1 MNANTKVSEIIQ
13 PGVTLTFSAYRKV
26 QELLDD
32 VNEPSTALRIYIQGG
47 GCAGYEYGFQFDTN
61 VGEDEWLSLHI
72 TDGKGA
78 VQASSDWVTAWEK
91 PLVLKSGSGFPPE
104 NVYVVVDPYSY
115 PLIDGAILDY
125 VDNDPS
131 GRRFIFKNP
140 RAKTTCGCGSSFST

>member
-1 MNANTKVSEIIQ
+1 MSENTKISEIIH
-13 PGVTLTFSAYRKV
+13 PGVTLTVSAYRKE

-32 VNEPSTALRIYIQGG
+32 VDESNTALRIYIQGG

-61 VGEDEWLSLHI
+61 IEDDEWLSLHV
-72 TDGKGA
+72 TDSKGK
-78 VQASSDWVTAWEK
+78 VQVSSDWVHAWKK
-91 PLVLKSGSGFPPE
+91 PLVLESGPEFPPE

-125 VDNDPS
+125 IDNDPS

-140 RAKTTCGCGSSFST
+140 RAKRTCGCGSSFST

>member
-1 MNANTKVSEIIQ
+1 MSQVRRQNIYT
-13 PGVTLTFSAYRKV
+13 RWR
-26 QELLDD
+26 
-32 VNEPSTALRIYIQGG
+32 LRVRVW
-47 GCAGYEYGFQFDTN
+47 FQFDTN
-61 VGEDEWLSLHI
+61 VERTSGPLHI